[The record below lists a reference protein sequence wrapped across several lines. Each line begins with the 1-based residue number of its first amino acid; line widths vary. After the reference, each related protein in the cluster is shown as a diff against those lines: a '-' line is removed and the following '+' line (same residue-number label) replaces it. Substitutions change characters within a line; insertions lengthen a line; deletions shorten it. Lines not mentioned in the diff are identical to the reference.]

1 MKPAPFDYARP
12 RDLTSALA
20 LLASNAGAKVMAGG
34 QSLGP
39 MLNLRLAQPEQIV
52 DITAIDELKLAEVR
66 GDELVLGACITHA
79 DIEDG
84 RVPDVTR
91 GAMRGVA
98 ANIAYRA
105 VRNRGTPGGS
115 LSHADPSAD
124 WVSVLIAPGA
134 GLTPRSPAGTRQVAL
149 SDFIVGALQS
159 CLQPGELV
167 AAIHI
172 PKRPAKGQ
180 WGYVKACRK
189 TGEFAHGQCA
199 VLIDPD
205 AGSARIV
212 IGALDAAP
220 ILVAEP
226 AELFGGHIDADYK
239 NRFDSRVADRLLSD
253 AGVTDAVHRH
263 IHLTVL
269 KRALQE
275 AA

>member
-12 RDLTSALA
+12 RDLAAALT
-20 LLASNAGAKVMAGG
+20 LLGSNQGAKVMAGG

-52 DITAIDELKLAEVR
+52 DITAIDELKHAEVI

-91 GAMRGVA
+91 GAMRSVA

-105 VRNRGTPGGS
+105 VRNRGTLGGS
-115 LSHADPSAD
+115 LSHADPAAD
-124 WVSVLIAPGA
+124 WVSVLTALGA
-134 GLTPRSPAGTRQVAL
+134 RLALRNSSGTRQVAL

-172 PKRPAKGQ
+172 PQRRTTAQ

-189 TGEFAHGQCA
+189 TGEFAHGQSA

-220 ILVAEP
+220 ILIAEP
-226 AELFGGHIDADYK
+226 AELFGGRIGADYK
-239 NRFDSRVADRLLSD
+239 ARFDPRVADRLLVA

>member
-1 MKPAPFDYARP
+1 MKPASFDYARP
-12 RDLTSALA
+12 RDLASAVA
-20 LLASNAGAKVMAGG
+20 LLGSNAGAKVMAGG

-52 DITAIDELKLAEVR
+52 DITAIDELKHAEIS

-84 RVPDVTR
+84 RVPDVTG

-105 VRNRGTPGGS
+105 VRNRGTLGGS
-115 LSHADPSAD
+115 LSHADPAAD
-124 WVSVLIAPGA
+124 WVSALTALGA
-134 GLTPRSPAGTRQVAL
+134 RLTLRSVSATRQVAL
-149 SDFIVGALQS
+149 PDFIVGALQS
-159 CLQPGELV
+159 CLQLGELLT
-167 AAIHI
+167 AIHV
-172 PKRPAKGQ
+172 PKRVATAQ
-180 WGYVKACRK
+180 WGYVKTCRK

-199 VLIDPD
+199 VLIDPA
-205 AGSARIV
+205 AGAARIV

-220 ILVAEP
+220 ILIAEP
-226 AELFGGHIDADYK
+226 AELFGGRIGADYK
-239 NRFDSRVADRLLSD
+239 TRFDVRIADQLLSA
-253 AGVTDAVHRH
+253 AGIADPVHRH

>member
-12 RDLTSALA
+12 RDLPSALA
-20 LLASNAGAKVMAGG
+20 LLGSNAGAKVMAGG

-52 DITAIDELKLAEVR
+52 DITAIDELKQAEIN

-84 RVPDVTR
+84 RVPDVTG

-105 VRNRGTPGGS
+105 VRNRGTLGGS

-124 WVSVLIAPGA
+124 WVSVLIALGA
-134 GLTPRSPAGTRQVAL
+134 RLTLRSPAGTRQVAL

-172 PKRPAKGQ
+172 PKRPATAQ
-180 WGYVKACRK
+180 WGYVKTCRK

-199 VLIDPD
+199 LLIDPD

-226 AELFGGHIDADYK
+226 AELFGGRIDADYK

-263 IHLTVL
+263 IHLTVV

>member
-12 RDLTSALA
+12 RDLSSALA
-20 LLASNAGAKVMAGG
+20 LLGSNAAAKVMAGG

-52 DITAIDELKLAEVR
+52 DITAIDELKQADVS

-84 RVPDVTR
+84 RVPDVTG

-105 VRNRGTPGGS
+105 VRNRGTLGGS

-124 WVSVLIAPGA
+124 WVSVLTALGA
-134 GLTPRSPAGTRQVAL
+134 RLALRSESGARQIAL
-149 SDFIVGALQS
+149 SEFIVGALQS

-167 AAIHI
+167 AAIHV
-172 PKRPAKGQ
+172 PKRSATAQ

-205 AGSARIV
+205 AGGARIV

-220 ILVAEP
+220 ILIAQP
-226 AELFGGHIDADYK
+226 AELFGGRIGADYK
-239 NRFDSRVADRLLSD
+239 ARFDAHVADRLLSN